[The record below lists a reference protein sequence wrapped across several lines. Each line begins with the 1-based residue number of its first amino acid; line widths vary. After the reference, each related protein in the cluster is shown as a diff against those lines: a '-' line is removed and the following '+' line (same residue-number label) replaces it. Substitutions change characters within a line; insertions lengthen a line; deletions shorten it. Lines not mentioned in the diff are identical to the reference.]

1 MILLSDWDT
10 NPIIDY
16 DWFKDF
22 FNNDVSCFPGD
33 EVCRYTKVN
42 WNKDMLY
49 IGIQDLG
56 VELNDNIN
64 EMMLFD
70 PTNKCKS

>member
-1 MILLSDWDT
+1 
-10 NPIIDY
+10 
-16 DWFKDF
+16 
-22 FNNDVSCFPGD
+22 
-33 EVCRYTKVN
+33 
-42 WNKDMLY
+42 MLY

-70 PTNKCKS
+70 PNEQMCKSLKRHTLILDVGV